1 MIRLDQKEMTK
12 LELALEEAC
21 RSMPHG
27 GDHGL
32 RKQVARKLLDS
43 ALKGNTTL
51 GGLIEVARKALAD
64 ANDRSAR
71 AAISPNVAPA

>member
-1 MIRLDQKEMTK
+1 MIRLTKKEMAR

-32 RKQVARKLLDS
+32 RKQIAQAILDS

-51 GGLIEVARKALAD
+51 SGLIEVAQKALVN
-64 ANDRSAR
+64 ANNQSSRRQSH
-71 AAISPNVAPA
+71 